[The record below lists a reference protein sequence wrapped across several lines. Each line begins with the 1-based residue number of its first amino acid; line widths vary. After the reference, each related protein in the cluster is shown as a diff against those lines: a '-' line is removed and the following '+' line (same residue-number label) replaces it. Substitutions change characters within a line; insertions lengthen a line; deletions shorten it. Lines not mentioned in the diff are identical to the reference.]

1 MAGDA
6 RRPRPIAAGT
16 HSMRYIASRLLFY
29 FVAFFIAISF
39 NFLLPRLMPGDP
51 VDALF
56 AGAAG
61 RMDPSQMEAIRAMYG
76 FADGPLWQ
84 QYLQY
89 VQSVFT
95 GDLGP
100 SILMYPTEVTTVLGF
115 TFPWTLFLVGIG
127 VLTAIL
133 LGLVLGTLVAY
144 KRGTWYSSLLP
155 PLASVMSSMP
165 AVVTA
170 LLVFYFF
177 GLKLE
182 WFPLSYAADPS
193 MEADWSWP
201 YIKSV
206 AYHAVLPLTVVIM
219 VSLAQWIMTMR
230 NSMIN
235 VLGEDI
241 ITMAEAK
248 GLSQSR
254 IMMRYAARNAVLP
267 VVTSVAMGLGF
278 AVAGQIFIEIVFNY
292 PGVGNTLLKAIN
304 ARDYPLV
311 QALLLLIVLFVLVG
325 NFIADLTYLWLDP
338 RLRKS

>member
-1 MAGDA
+1 
-6 RRPRPIAAGT
+6 
-16 HSMRYIASRLLFY
+16 MRYITSRLLFY
-29 FVAFFIAISF
+29 FVAFLIAISF
-39 NFLLPRLMPGDP
+39 NFLLPRMMPGDP

-61 RMDPSQMEAIRAMYG
+61 RMDPSQMDAVRAMYG
-76 FADGPLWQ
+76 FSEGTLFE
-84 QYLQY
+84 QYIQY
-89 VQSVFT
+89 VKSVFT
-95 GDLGP
+95 LDLGP

-115 TFPWTLFLVGIG
+115 TFPWTLFLVGAG
-127 VLTAIL
+127 VISAIA
-133 LGLVLGTLVAY
+133 LGLVFGTIAAY
-144 KRGTWYSSLLP
+144 RRGTWFASIFP
-155 PLASVMSSMP
+155 PLVAFISSMP

-193 MEADWSWP
+193 MDPGWTWP

-206 AYHAVLPLTVVIM
+206 AYHAVLPLTVIILAG
-219 VSLAQWIMTMR
+219 LAQWVMTMR
-230 NSMIN
+230 NAMVN

-248 GLSQSR
+248 GLSSSR
-254 IMMRYAARNAVLP
+254 IMLRYASRNAVLP

-292 PGVGNTLLKAIN
+292 PGLGNTLLKAIN

-311 QALLLLIVLFVLVG
+311 QAILLIIVVFVLIG

-338 RLRKS
+338 RLRKG

>member
-1 MAGDA
+1 
-6 RRPRPIAAGT
+6 
-16 HSMRYIASRLLFY
+16 MRYVTSRLLFY
-29 FVAFFIAISF
+29 FVAFLIAISF
-39 NFLLPRLMPGDP
+39 NFLLPRMMPGDP

-61 RMDPSQMEAIRAMYG
+61 RLDPSQMDAVRAMYG
-76 FADGPLWQ
+76 FSEGTLFE

-89 VQSVFT
+89 VKSVFT
-95 GDLGP
+95 LDLGP

-115 TFPWTLFLVGIG
+115 TFPWTLFLVGVGVISAIG
-127 VLTAIL
+127 
-133 LGLVLGTLVAY
+133 LGLVFGTIVAY
-144 KRGTWYSSLLP
+144 RRGTWFASLFP
-155 PLASVMSSMP
+155 PLVAFVSSMP

-182 WFPLSYAADPS
+182 WFPLSYSADPS
-193 MEADWSWP
+193 MDPAWNWP

-206 AYHAVLPLTVVIM
+206 AYHAVLPLTVIIM
-219 VSLAQWIMTMR
+219 AGLAQWVMTMR
-230 NSMIN
+230 NAMVN

-248 GLSQSR
+248 GLSSSR
-254 IMMRYAARNAVLP
+254 IMLRYASRNAVLP

-292 PGVGNTLLKAIN
+292 PGLGNTLLKAIN

-311 QALLLLIVLFVLVG
+311 QAILLIIVVFVLIG

-338 RLRKS
+338 RLRKG

>member
-1 MAGDA
+1 
-6 RRPRPIAAGT
+6 
-16 HSMRYIASRLLFY
+16 MRYISSRLLFY
-29 FVAFFIAISF
+29 FVAFLIAISF

-61 RMDPSQMEAIRAMYG
+61 RMDPSQMDAVRAMYG
-76 FADGPLWQ
+76 FSEGTLIE
-84 QYLQY
+84 QYFKY
-89 VQSVFT
+89 VKSVFS

-100 SILMYPTEVTTVLGF
+100 SILMYPTDVTTVLGF
-115 TFPWTLFLVGIG
+115 TFPWTLFLVGLG
-127 VLTAIL
+127 VVTAIG
-133 LGLVLGTLVAY
+133 LGLVIGTIAAY
-144 KRGTWYSSLLP
+144 RRGTWFASLFP
-155 PLASVMSSMP
+155 PIAAVVSSMP

-170 LLVFYFF
+170 LLLFYFF

-193 MEADWSWP
+193 LEPGWTWP
-201 YIKSV
+201 YLKSM
-206 AYHAVLPLTVVIM
+206 AHHAVLPLIVIIM
-219 VSLAQWIMTMR
+219 VSLAQWVMTMR
-230 NSMIN
+230 NAMIN

-248 GLSQSR
+248 GLSPAR
-254 IMMRYAARNAVLP
+254 IMLRYASRNAVLP

-311 QALLLLIVLFVLVG
+311 QALLLLIVVFVLIG

>member
-1 MAGDA
+1 
-6 RRPRPIAAGT
+6 
-16 HSMRYIASRLLFY
+16 MRYITSRLMFY
-29 FVAFFIAISF
+29 FVAFLIAISF

-61 RMDPSQMEAIRAMYG
+61 RLDPSQMDAVRAMYG
-76 FADGPLWQ
+76 FSDGPLWQ

-89 VQSVFT
+89 VKSVFT
-95 GDLGP
+95 GELGP

-115 TFPWTLFLVGIG
+115 TFPWTLFLVGFG
-127 VLTAIL
+127 VLTAIS
-133 LGLVLGTLVAY
+133 LGLVIGTIAAY
-144 KRGTWYSSLLP
+144 RRGTWFASVFP
-155 PLASVMSSMP
+155 PLAAVMSSMP

-170 LLVFYFF
+170 LLLFYFF

-182 WFPLSYAADPS
+182 WFPLSYAADQSLNPG
-193 MEADWSWP
+193 WTWP
-201 YIKSV
+201 YLKSV
-206 AYHAVLPLTVVIM
+206 AYHAVLPLTVIVM
-219 VSLAQWIMTMR
+219 VGLAQWVMTMR
-230 NSMIN
+230 NAMIN

-254 IMMRYAARNAVLP
+254 IMLRYASRNAVLP

-292 PGVGNTLLKAIN
+292 PGVGNTMLKAIN

-311 QALLLLIVLFVLVG
+311 QALLLLIVVFVLVG

>member
-1 MAGDA
+1 
-6 RRPRPIAAGT
+6 
-16 HSMRYIASRLLFY
+16 MRYITSRLLFY
-29 FVAFFIAISF
+29 FVAFLIAISF
-39 NFLLPRLMPGDP
+39 NFLLPRIMPGDP

-61 RMDPSQMEAIRAMYG
+61 QLDPSQMDAISAMYG
-76 FADGPLWQ
+76 FSDGPLWS

-89 VQSVFT
+89 VKSVFT

-100 SILMYPTEVTTVLGF
+100 SFLMYPTEVTSVLGF
-115 TFPWTLFLVGIG
+115 TFPWTLFLIG
-127 VLTAIL
+127 LGVTTAII
-133 LGLVLGTLVAY
+133 LGLIIGTLAAY
-144 KRGTWYSSLLP
+144 KRASW
-155 PLASVMSSMP
+155 LATVIPIMTAVISSMP

-170 LLVFYFF
+170 LLVFYIF
-177 GLKLE
+177 GLQLE
-182 WFPLSYAADPS
+182 WFPMSYAADPS
-193 MEADWSWP
+193 LSPGWTAEYMA
-201 YIKSV
+201 SV
-206 AYHAVLPLTVVIM
+206 AHHAVLPLLVIVL
-219 VSLAQWIMTMR
+219 VSLAQWVMTMR
-230 NSMIN
+230 NAMIN

-254 IMMRYAARNAVLP
+254 IMMRYASRNAVLP

-278 AVAGQIFIEIVFNY
+278 AVAGQVFIEIVFNY

-311 QALLLLIVLFVLVG
+311 QALLLLIVAFVLIG

-338 RLRKS
+338 RLRK

>member
-1 MAGDA
+1 
-6 RRPRPIAAGT
+6 
-16 HSMRYIASRLLFY
+16 MRYLFSRLLFY

-61 RMDPSQMEAIRAMYG
+61 RMDPSQMDAVRAMYG
-76 FADGPLWQ
+76 FSEGTMLE
-84 QYLQY
+84 QYGSY
-89 VQSVFT
+89 VVSVFS

-100 SILMYPTEVTTVLGF
+100 SILMYPTEVTRVLGF

-127 VLTAIL
+127 VVAAIL
-133 LGLVLGTLVAY
+133 LGLVIGTIAAY
-144 KRGTWYSSLLP
+144 RRGGWFASIMP
-155 PLASVMSSMP
+155 PVTAVISSMP

-170 LLVFYFF
+170 LLLFYFF
-177 GLKLE
+177 GLKLQ
-182 WFPLSYAADPS
+182 WFPLSYAADPA
-193 MEADWSWP
+193 MEPGWHGA
-201 YIKSV
+201 YLKSV
-206 AYHAVLPLTVVIM
+206 AYHAVLPLFVIIM
-219 VSLAQWIMTMR
+219 VSLSQWVMVMR

-235 VLGEDI
+235 VLGEDMV
-241 ITMAEAK
+241 TMAEAK
-248 GLSQSR
+248 GLSSSR
-254 IMMRYAARNAVLP
+254 IMLRYAARNAVLP

-311 QALLLLIVLFVLVG
+311 QALLLLIVLFVLIG

>member
-1 MAGDA
+1 
-6 RRPRPIAAGT
+6 
-16 HSMRYIASRLLFY
+16 MRYITSRLLFY
-29 FVAFFIAISF
+29 FVAFLIAISF
-39 NFLLPRLMPGDP
+39 NFLLPRMMPGDP

-61 RMDPSQMEAIRAMYG
+61 RLDPSQMDAVRAMYG
-76 FADGPLWQ
+76 FSEGTLFE

-89 VQSVFT
+89 VKSVFT
-95 GDLGP
+95 LDLGP
-100 SILMYPTEVTTVLGF
+100 SILMYPTGVTTVLGF
-115 TFPWTLFLVGIG
+115 TFPWTLFLVGVG
-127 VLTAIL
+127 VLSAIA
-133 LGLVLGTLVAY
+133 LGLVFGTIAAY
-144 KRGTWYSSLLP
+144 RRGTWFASIFP
-155 PLASVMSSMP
+155 PLVAFISSMP

-170 LLVFYFF
+170 LLVFFFF

-193 MEADWSWP
+193 MDPGWTWP

-206 AYHAVLPLTVVIM
+206 AYHAVLPLTVIILAG
-219 VSLAQWIMTMR
+219 LAQWVMTMR
-230 NSMIN
+230 NAMVN

-248 GLSQSR
+248 GLSSSR
-254 IMMRYAARNAVLP
+254 IMLRYASRNAVLP

-292 PGVGNTLLKAIN
+292 PGLGNTLLRAIN

-311 QALLLLIVLFVLVG
+311 QAILLIIVVFVLIG

-338 RLRKS
+338 RLRKG

>member
-1 MAGDA
+1 
-6 RRPRPIAAGT
+6 
-16 HSMRYIASRLLFY
+16 MRYITSRLLFY
-29 FVAFFIAISF
+29 FVAFLIAISF
-39 NFLLPRLMPGDP
+39 NFLLPRMMPGDP

-61 RMDPSQMEAIRAMYG
+61 RLDPSQMDAVRAMYG
-76 FADGPLWQ
+76 FAEGTLFE
-84 QYLQY
+84 QYIQY
-89 VQSVFT
+89 VKSVFT
-95 GDLGP
+95 LDLGP
-100 SILMYPTEVTTVLGF
+100 SILMYPTGVTTVLGF
-115 TFPWTLFLVGIG
+115 TFPWTLFLVGVG
-127 VLTAIL
+127 VLSAIG
-133 LGLVLGTLVAY
+133 LGLVFGTIAAY
-144 KRGTWYSSLLP
+144 RRGTWFASIFP
-155 PLASVMSSMP
+155 PLVAFISSMP

-170 LLVFYFF
+170 LLVFFIF

-193 MEADWSWP
+193 MDPGWTWP

-206 AYHAVLPLTVVIM
+206 AYHAVLPLTVIILAG
-219 VSLAQWIMTMR
+219 LAQWVMTMR
-230 NSMIN
+230 NAMVN

-248 GLSQSR
+248 GLSSSR
-254 IMMRYAARNAVLP
+254 IMLRYASRNAVLP

-292 PGVGNTLLKAIN
+292 PGLGNTLLKAIN

-311 QALLLLIVLFVLVG
+311 QAILLIIVVFVLIG

-338 RLRKS
+338 RLRKG

>member
-1 MAGDA
+1 M
-6 RRPRPIAAGT
+6 
-16 HSMRYIASRLLFY
+16 
-29 FVAFFIAISF
+29 
-39 NFLLPRLMPGDP
+39 MPGDP

-56 AGAAG
+56 AGAVG
-61 RMDPSQMEAIRAMYG
+61 RMDPSQMDAVRAMYG
-76 FADGPLWQ
+76 FSEGTLFE
-84 QYLQY
+84 QYIQY
-89 VQSVFT
+89 VKSVFT
-95 GDLGP
+95 LDLGP

-115 TFPWTLFLVGIG
+115 TFPWTLFLVGAG
-127 VLTAIL
+127 VISAIA
-133 LGLVLGTLVAY
+133 LGLVFGTIAAY
-144 KRGTWYSSLLP
+144 RRGTWFSSIFP
-155 PLASVMSSMP
+155 PLVAFISSMP

-182 WFPLSYAADPS
+182 WFPLSYAADPA
-193 MEADWSWP
+193 MDPGWTWP

-206 AYHAVLPLTVVIM
+206 AHHAVLPLTVIILAG
-219 VSLAQWIMTMR
+219 LAQWVMTMR
-230 NSMIN
+230 NAMVN

-248 GLSQSR
+248 GLSSAR
-254 IMMRYAARNAVLP
+254 IMLRYASRNAVLP

-292 PGVGNTLLKAIN
+292 PGLGNTLLKAIN

-311 QALLLLIVLFVLVG
+311 QAILLIIVVFVLIG

-338 RLRKS
+338 RLRKG